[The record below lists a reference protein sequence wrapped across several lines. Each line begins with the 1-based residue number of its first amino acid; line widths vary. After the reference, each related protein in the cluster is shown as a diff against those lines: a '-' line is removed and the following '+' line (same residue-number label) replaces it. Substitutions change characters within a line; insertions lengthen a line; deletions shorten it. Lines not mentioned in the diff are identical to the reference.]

1 MKIIIMLI
9 LSLTGLH
16 IYSQQKQILDKDTN
30 EKIPYATLIFYQNN
44 KVVSGFYSDEN
55 GFFDFDQN
63 LIFNK
68 LNISCIGYNT
78 ITIDNLKSNFI
89 YMSKKIFELE
99 EVIITNDKKIKLGF
113 VDTKKTND
121 KVGVSIGL
129 EVAVF
134 IKNDLNYPAKINSIL
149 FNVNKTKNKI
159 LYRVHLYVRSND
171 GLYPTD
177 DLITENIIQTI
188 EPNTKGLIEIDLSM
202 LGITLPK
209 EGVFV
214 GIEGLSGNNLEK
226 TFGRNKANLLQF
238 EVIKSDEQIYFEK
251 NTLNG
256 VGWVNFNKWLPDD
269 YFKTFNK
276 EYDRNKLFVPC
287 FGIKIVKIK
296 E

>member
-1 MKIIIMLI
+1 MLI

-44 KVVSGFYSDEN
+44 KVVSGLYSDEN

-78 ITIDNLKSNFI
+78 ITIDNLNSNFI
-89 YMSKKIFELE
+89 YMSKKTVELE
-99 EVIITNDKKIKLGF
+99 EVVITNDKKIKLGF
-113 VDTKKTND
+113 IEAEKTND

-129 EVAVF
+129 EIAEF

-149 FNVNKTKNKI
+149 FKVKKVKTKVS
-159 LYRVHLYVRSND
+159 YRVHLYLPSKN
-171 GLYPTD
+171 GFYPTD

-188 EPNTKGLIEIDLSM
+188 EPNAKGLIEINLAM

-214 GIEGLSGNNLEK
+214 GIEGLSGNNLDK
-226 TFGRNKANLLQF
+226 TFGGNKSNLLQF
-238 EVIKSDEQIYFEK
+238 EVTKSDEQIYFEK
-251 NTLNG
+251 NTLKG

-276 EYDRNKLFVPC
+276 EYDKNKLFVPS

-296 E
+296 